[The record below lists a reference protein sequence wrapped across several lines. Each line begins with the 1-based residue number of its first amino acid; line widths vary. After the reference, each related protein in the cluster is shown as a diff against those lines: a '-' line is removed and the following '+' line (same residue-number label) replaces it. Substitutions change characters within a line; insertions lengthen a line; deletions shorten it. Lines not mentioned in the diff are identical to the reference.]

1 MTTFASIVDWDA
13 LLATVA
19 ASVIAG
25 LGVVIAFSIAIYG
38 AARFAE
44 GRRVGAP
51 LETGLD
57 QQAAD
62 GAWDSLVTAYAV
74 LRGLV
79 STLEQQR
86 LIQSALSAAIEAG

>member
-51 LETGLD
+51 LETGL
-57 QQAAD
+57 AAT
-62 GAWDSLVTAYAV
+62 LTV
-74 LRGLV
+74 L
-79 STLEQQR
+79 
-86 LIQSALSAAIEAG
+86 ALLGCVAAIVVGVLVMASG